1 MTHIKRRN
9 DYDDTLNMP
18 SYATDSRLFA
28 AILFSFLTVVGL
40 GSNAVGSLLVAPIR
54 TTGEIVEHSSQ
65 GAARRAAQREAG
77 MGKHGGRQQLPD
89 QPLRPGSQSPT
100 GERGVRTE
108 VRSTDT
114 GDVVHH
120 DPHGTRYEDGTVTP
134 PHYGVNRPG
143 TSTVHHTYPSNYDPR
158 TNR

>member
-1 MTHIKRRN
+1 
-9 DYDDTLNMP
+9 
-18 SYATDSRLFA
+18 
-28 AILFSFLTVVGL
+28 
-40 GSNAVGSLLVAPIR
+40 
-54 TTGEIVEHSSQ
+54 
-65 GAARRAAQREAG
+65 

-120 DPHGTRYEDGTVTP
+120 DPYGTRYDDGTVTP
-134 PHYGVNRPG
+134 PHYGVDRPG
-143 TSTVHHTYPSNYDPR
+143 LPTVHYTYPTTHNPK